1 MIRINLLP
9 KRELKKREDVKKQ
22 LILFALII
30 ILVVIG
36 STYYHMFLSDGINAL
51 ENSKKQKEIELK
63 KYEEIVKKVNEMEKN
78 INSVRKRIELITNIS
93 IYRSAVIRSLDQV
106 INAIP
111 QNKIYLRQLTHS
123 KEIISLDGTAKD
135 HDSVAEFMD
144 KLKLQEDIKGVFL
157 KNAALKNIQ
166 GAEAEVVDFSILC
179 DTVYKAPPQVPAKK
193 GK

>member
-22 LILFALII
+22 LILFLLII
-30 ILVVIG
+30 LFVVTG
-36 STYYHMFLSDGINAL
+36 SIYYHMFLSDGINAL

-63 KYEEIVKKVNEMEKN
+63 KYEEIVKRVNEMEKN
-78 INSVRKRIELITNIS
+78 INSVKKRIELITNIS

-111 QNKIYLRQLTHS
+111 QNKVYLRQLTHS
-123 KEIISLDGTAKD
+123 KEIISLDGTAQD

-166 GAEAEVVDFSILC
+166 GAEAEVVDFS
-179 DTVYKAPPQVPAKK
+179 
-193 GK
+193 